1 MHVEVVLMV
10 GISGSGKSTFAKQNF
25 PNHVHMSL
33 DDIRTWDSVYRQEI
47 LDRHSSPSIDSPRM
61 ERKIEK
67 ILITEALEDGKDVV
81 VDDTNLTRKIR
92 HEHVSRGWLYGAKV
106 NVVFFDNAE
115 RAHEQNKNRPK
126 PLDEGVLYTQ
136 HKFLERPSRSEGF
149 GYVKVVK

>member
-1 MHVEVVLMV
+1 MEIVLMV
-10 GISGSGKSTFAKQNF
+10 GISGSGKSTLAKQDF
-25 PNHVHMSL
+25 PNHVHVSL

-47 LDRHSSPSIDSPRM
+47 LDRHSSPSTDSPRM

-67 ILITEALEDGKDVV
+67 ILITEALGSGKDVV

-106 NVVFFDNAE
+106 NVVFFDNVE

-126 PLDEGVLYTQ
+126 PLDDRILCKQ
-136 HKFLERPSRSEGF
+136 HKCLERPSRSEGF
-149 GYVKVVK
+149 RYVKVIK